1 MATVTSDQTALF
13 RRYGTPSQHG
23 PSFLAALVLRLV
35 CAGLL
40 IWVAVIHLHLWM
52 EGYREIPTVGPLF
65 IADAVGGFLLAA
77 VLLVWPRP
85 LAGLLGAGFMIS
97 TLGGLIVSLNFSLFG
112 FRESTEASF
121 VIETIILESVGLLAL
136 LAWTGAVWRGLTR
149 SRFSRR

>member
-1 MATVTSDQTALF
+1 MVTVTSDQTALF
-13 RRYGTPSQHG
+13 RRHGTRSQRG
-23 PSFLAALVLRLV
+23 PSFLATLVLRLV

-40 IWVAVIHLHLWM
+40 IWVAVIHLHLWTA
-52 EGYREIPTVGPLF
+52 GYRDIPTVGPLF
-65 IADAVGGFLLAA
+65 FADAVGGFLLAA

-85 LAGLLGAGFMIS
+85 LAGLLGTGFMIS
-97 TLGGLIVSLNFSLFG
+97 TLGGLIVSLNFGLFG

-121 VIETIILESVGLLAL
+121 VIQTVILESVGALAL

>member
-1 MATVTSDQTALF
+1 MATVTSDQTASF
-13 RRYGTPSQHG
+13 RRYATRSQHG
-23 PSFLAALVLRLV
+23 PLYLASLVLRPV

-40 IWVAVIHLHLWM
+40 IWVAVIHLHLWT
-52 EGYREIPTVGPLF
+52 EGYRDIPTVGPLF
-65 IADAVGGFLLAA
+65 FSDAVGGFLLAA

-97 TLGGLIVSLNFSLFG
+97 TLGGLIVSLNFGLFG

-121 VIETIILESVGLLAL
+121 VIETIILESVGALAL
-136 LAWTGAVWRGLTR
+136 LAWTGAVWRSLTG